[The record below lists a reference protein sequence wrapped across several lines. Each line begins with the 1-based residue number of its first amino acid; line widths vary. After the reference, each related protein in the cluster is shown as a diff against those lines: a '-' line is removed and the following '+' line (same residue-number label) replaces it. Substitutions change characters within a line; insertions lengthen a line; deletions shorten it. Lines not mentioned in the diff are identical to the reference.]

1 MTMKTFGALLIAIG
15 CVFACSVAQADAVP
29 TLALDP
35 LNGAISGTPG
45 TTVGWGF
52 TLTNL
57 GTDFAVLTGSDF
69 CVGAPSSP
77 CSNTLGTYT
86 DFIVLQ
92 FIVVG
97 PSPESSSVTQAF
109 NNNLQTGIGSFLIKP
124 GATGSV
130 VGEIVLTYDLFSVD
144 PNSLNFNPTLDTV
157 SLGNLLTAP
166 ASVSAVP
173 EPGSLLLLA
182 SGLAGCFL
190 TKKKRW

>member
-1 MTMKTFGALLIAIG
+1 MKTFRALLIIIV
-15 CVFACSVAQADAVP
+15 CVFALCNVAQAGPV
-29 TLALDP
+29 LALDP

-69 CVGAPSSP
+69 CVGVPSSP

-86 DFIVLQ
+86 DFIALQ

-97 PSPESSSVTQAF
+97 PSPESTSVTQAF
-109 NNNLQTGIGSFLIKP
+109 NNNLQTGTGSFLIKP

-130 VGEIVLTYDLFSVD
+130 LGDVVLTYDLYSVSPND
-144 PNSLNFNPTLDTV
+144 PSFLPTDIV

-166 ASVSAVP
+166 ASVTAVP

-190 TKKKRW
+190 TKKKR